1 MESSSAPEDSADKQP
16 PASPVAS
23 NESSDDDVAPE
34 VLLAAASRSPAGRRR
49 ASEASVNVLQMI
61 NEQRRFSVS
70 ATSAKNATTGG
81 VTGLCARA
89 ALVSRRDVSCR
100 TLKATFHYTDPTGP
114 ARTLS
119 ETRTDPT
126 EFLGD
131 PGRIKSLRV
140 RAGPVGSGRARVV
153 EFSY

>member
-81 VTGLCARA
+81 VTGLCAPLSSRVVLS
-89 ALVSRRDVSCR
+89 LVAHLRLHSTTRTRPDPHGLCRR
-100 TLKATFHYTDPTGP
+100 P
-114 ARTLS
+114 ARTQRSFS
-119 ETRTDPT
+119 ETRAA
-126 EFLGD
+126 
-131 PGRIKSLRV
+131 IKSLRV
-140 RAGPVGSGRARVV
+140 RSGPVGPV
-153 EFSY
+153 